1 MKLYGVSSIFDNY
14 EIKEFDIIK
23 ETELTYVVESSNN
36 SCYKSRYTIRKK
48 DMGNSGYDFKLTYED
63 ALKRKEELIRFE
75 INTNCDKMENLKNR
89 NKVLNDLIDSLE
101 K

>member
-1 MKLYGVSSIFDNY
+1 MKLYGVSSRFYNY

-36 SCYKSRYTIRKK
+36 NCYKSKYTIRKK
-48 DMGNSGYDFKLTYED
+48 DMENSEYDFTLTYED
-63 ALKRKEELIRFE
+63 ALNRKEELIRFE
-75 INTNCDKMENLKNR
+75 INTNCEKMKSLKNR

-101 K
+101 N